1 MNNKQNSGVLL
12 GIIIAVVLIAFV
24 VGIWLYGD
32 KVKKDISD
40 KLSNNTE
47 TTETAK
53 EDNSAVIITLK
64 T

>member
-1 MNNKQNSGVLL
+1 MNNKQNNGVLL